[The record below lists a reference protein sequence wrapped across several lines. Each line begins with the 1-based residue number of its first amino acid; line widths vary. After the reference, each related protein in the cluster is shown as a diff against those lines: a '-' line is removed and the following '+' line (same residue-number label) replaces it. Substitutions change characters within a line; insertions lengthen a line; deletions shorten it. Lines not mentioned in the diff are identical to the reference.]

1 MPFSIDVTS
10 FPLKFPFSVV
20 LCLFFLFFVHSLI
33 NLRNL
38 NSSLLLVIEPY
49 FISSSPKFSFYAKE
63 RDITASYT
71 DSSGTLKTYTIPSK
85 DLSTSWIWESS
96 PNRNRE
102 MLDDDMKF
110 RQMRKTE
117 RAAHLSE
124 QRRDSER
131 QMETEALARSKDL
144 DNRLGGKY
152 SVWRREYEN
161 QKPDSTLKLMKDQI
175 IMAKV
180 YASIAHSKGE
190 SGLYKSLMK
199 HIKESKSVI
208 GEANSDAELRPG

>member
-20 LCLFFLFFVHSLI
+20 LCLFFCSF
-33 NLRNL
+33 
-38 NSSLLLVIEPY
+38 
-49 FISSSPKFSFYAKE
+49 SPKFSFYAKE

-102 MLDDDMKF
+102 MLDDDMI
-110 RQMRKTE
+110 
-117 RAAHLSE
+117 
-124 QRRDSER
+124 
-131 QMETEALARSKDL
+131 
-144 DNRLGGKY
+144 GGKY